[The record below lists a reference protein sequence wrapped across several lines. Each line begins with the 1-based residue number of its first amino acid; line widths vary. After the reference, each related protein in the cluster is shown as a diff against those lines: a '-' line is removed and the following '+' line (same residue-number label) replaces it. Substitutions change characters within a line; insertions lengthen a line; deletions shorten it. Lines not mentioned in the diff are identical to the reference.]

1 MKGRAKV
8 PAVSGSSSAGVRI
21 DRARCALALDT
32 PDLDVAVGLAGDL
45 HRWFGIAKVG
55 LELFGAAGP
64 PAVRTLSEMGFDVFV
79 DLKLHDIPNTVGRA
93 ARALGTL
100 GASYVTMHA
109 AGGAA
114 MLRAGV
120 EGLASAPRPAGGPP
134 PVALAITVL
143 TSDVTATAGVLA
155 ERARRASGA
164 GCGGVVCAAPD
175 LATIGAAAPGLL
187 RVVPGIRPSGAAA
200 DDQARVA
207 TPAAATAAGADILV
221 IGRPVT
227 AAPDPEGAAAALLSS

>member
-1 MKGRAKV
+1 MGATPLGRPPGPSRS
-8 PAVSGSSSAGVRI
+8 PAAVE
-21 DRARCALALDT
+21 RARCALALDT
-32 PDLDVAVGLAGDL
+32 ADLDSAAGLAREL
-45 HRWFGIAKVG
+45 RPWFGIAKVG

-64 PAVRTLSEMGFDVFV
+64 GAVHALREAGFDVFV

-100 GASYVTMHA
+100 GARYVTIHA
-109 AGGAA
+109 AGGPD

-120 EGLASAPRPAGGPP
+120 AGLAAAPRPPGTDP

-143 TSDVTATAGVLA
+143 TSDAEATPQVLA
-155 ERARRASGA
+155 SRARVAAAA

-175 LATIGAAAPGLL
+175 LPTVVAAVPGLL
-187 RVVPGIRPSGAAA
+187 RVVPGIRPPGAAA

-207 TPAAATAAGADILV
+207 TPSAAVTAGADIV
-221 IGRPVT
+221 VVGRPVT
-227 AAPDPEGAAAALLSS
+227 AAPDPAAAAAALLSI